1 MGKCGKDIK
10 EVFSIIADIE
20 LDNKDVPV
28 LLRHYLNLGGQLLSF
43 GEDKSF
49 SNVIDGLVIVD
60 LSQTE
65 GRTLRRYMGDEG
77 AERFLRYHR
86 YTEETKTG

>member
-1 MGKCGKDIK
+1 M
-10 EVFSIIADIE
+10 
-20 LDNKDVPV
+20 
-28 LLRHYLNLGGQLLSF
+28 
-43 GEDKSF
+43 
-49 SNVIDGLVIVD
+49 D